1 MSDEQYTAHLLF
13 SLCKMRNLKK
23 SREGDAD
30 DSSSISR
37 LPDEIILQIL
47 NKLIDLKTL
56 CFCYLVSRRFSS
68 IVLQVDAITISF
80 TAPLVNPPIPDKNT
94 VGDVAPLLPK
104 LYSYYGESFV
114 SASNFLRKFQGVKI
128 LCIELP
134 PSRRIAIDN
143 RFLVKWKVKFG
154 CRVESFIF
162 LSPNS
167 VCDKDGFYLYGNG
180 DDEEDIELTID
191 SIKQRRHISFQCLR
205 EANLWHMMLLDCANG
220 FPKLEEV
227 SISGSGR
234 RERLSLSGEK
244 LSEVKEWLHSA
255 SKSELETELARVDVL
270 ARVSEC
276 YIPVL
281 KLPVSGY
288 VMKGVFVMVMGMN
301 NLQGGNDFLMNSED
315 GPYSEPH
322 NKVLMQVQV
331 TTNKGRENIK

>member
-1 MSDEQYTAHLLF
+1 
-13 SLCKMRNLKK
+13 MRNLKK
-23 SREGDAD
+23 SQEADAD

-56 CFCYLVSRRFSS
+56 CFCYLVSKRFSS

-80 TAPLVNPPIPDKNT
+80 TSPLVNPPIPDKNT
-94 VGDVAPLLPK
+94 LSDVAPLLPK

-114 SASNFLRKFQGVKI
+114 SATNFLRKFKGVKF
-128 LCIELP
+128 LRIEPP
-134 PSRRIAIDN
+134 PSHRIAIDN

-167 VCDKDGFYLYGNG
+167 VSDKDGFYLYGNG

-220 FPKLEEV
+220 FPKLEDV
-227 SISGSGR
+227 SITGSGR

-244 LSEVKEWLHSA
+244 LIEVKAWLHSA
-255 SKSELETELARVDVL
+255 SKTELARVDVL
-270 ARVSEC
+270 TQVSEC

-288 VMKGVFVMVMGMN
+288 VMKGVFVMVMGMH
-301 NLQGGNDFLMNSED
+301 NLQGGNDFLMNSENGGFED
-315 GPYSEPH
+315 KEEAALYTEA
-322 NKVLMQVQV
+322 VQ
-331 TTNKGRENIK
+331 TLNLITSNEAS

>member
-1 MSDEQYTAHLLF
+1 
-13 SLCKMRNLKK
+13 MRNLKK

-56 CFCYLVSRRFSS
+56 CFSYLVSRRFSS

-80 TAPLVNPPIPDKNT
+80 TAPLVNPSIPDKNT
-94 VGDVAPLLPK
+94 VADVAPPLPK

-114 SASNFLRKFQGVKI
+114 SASNFLRKFKGVKL

-134 PSRRIAIDN
+134 PSHRIAIGN
-143 RFLVKWKVKFG
+143 RFFVKWKVKFG
-154 CRVESFIF
+154 SRVESFIF

-191 SIKQRRHISFQCLR
+191 SIKQKRHISFQCLR

-220 FPKLEEV
+220 FPKLEDV
-227 SISGSGR
+227 SIIGSGR

-244 LSEVKEWLHSA
+244 LIEVKEWLHSA

-288 VMKGVFVMVMGMN
+288 VMKGV
-301 NLQGGNDFLMNSED
+301 LLW
-315 GPYSEPH
+315 
-322 NKVLMQVQV
+322 
-331 TTNKGRENIK
+331 